1 MPKPSPFLWFN
12 DNAEEAA
19 NFYTSIFPNS
29 KITAVSRYG
38 ENAPGPKGQ
47 VMVVNF
53 ELDGQEFTGL
63 NGGPRFQ
70 FTEAVSF
77 VVKCRDQ
84 AELDRYWDALMAG
97 GGKPHAC
104 GWLRDRFGLSWQIIP
119 EELGALMT
127 QKDPKKSEA
136 VMQALWQMVKLDIAA
151 LRRAAETA

>member
-1 MPKPSPFLWFN
+1 MKPSPFLWFN

-19 NFYTSIFPNS
+19 HFYTSIFPNS
-29 KITAVSRYG
+29 KITSISRYG

-47 VMVVNF
+47 VMVVGF

-63 NGGPRFQ
+63 NGGPRYQ

-77 VVKCRDQ
+77 VVKCKDQ
-84 AELDRYWDALMAG
+84 AELDRYWDALLAG
-97 GGKPHAC
+97 GGHPQAC
-104 GWLRDRFGLSWQIIP
+104 GWLKDRFGLSWQIIP
-119 EELGALMT
+119 AELGALMT
-127 QKDPKKSEA
+127 QKDSKKAEA

>member
-29 KITAVSRYG
+29 RITAISRFG
-38 ENAPGPKGQ
+38 ENAPGPKGK

-53 ELDGQEFTGL
+53 ELDGEEFAGL

-77 VVKCRDQ
+77 VVKCKDQ
-84 AELDRYWDALMAG
+84 AELDRYWDALLVG
-97 GGKPHAC
+97 GGQTQAC
-104 GWLRDRFGLSWQIIP
+104 GWLKDRFGLSWQIIP
-119 EELGALMT
+119 AELGALMS
-127 QKDPKKSEA
+127 QKDPKKADA
-136 VMQALWQMVKLDIAA
+136 VMQALWQMIKLDIAT